1 MLTLEAKEFIV
12 LLHTLFSFELQMRR
26 VPKHAPIPP
35 EMGEAGDR
43 MCQMLIDSLEKL
55 DLPHSISFA
64 RHMLMGKRT
73 VEDMSAGF
81 TQLAN
86 SVMLELEN
94 RKFYGPLRRL
104 EPYYEQAKL
113 FGDEVFTNFPS
124 ANEDITEAGTCLALD
139 RATACVMHLMRVVEA
154 GLGVLATTL
163 GIAKQNDWGRYLREI
178 DQELANRMRASGA
191 RSADEQFYAEVA
203 VTIDNMRRAWR
214 NPTMHPDKTY
224 TVDRTEEILQ
234 SVRSFMRH
242 LATKLHE

>member
-1 MLTLEAKEFIV
+1 MLTLEAKDFVV
-12 LLHTLFSFELQMRR
+12 LLHTLFSFEMTIRTRR
-26 VPKHAPIPP
+26 GPVPPDTV
-35 EMGEAGDR
+35 EAGNKVCLTIIEV
-43 MCQMLIDSLEKL
+43 MEKL
-55 DLPHSISFA
+55 DLPHSIKVA
-64 RHMLMGKRT
+64 RNMVMGKAT
-73 VEDMSAGF
+73 AEDLHAGYL
-81 TQLAN
+81 QLTN
-86 SVMLELEN
+86 SLMLELED

-154 GLGVLATTL
+154 GLGVLAATL
-163 GIAKQNDWGRYLREI
+163 GIARQNDWGRYLREI
-178 DQELANRMRASGA
+178 DQELAKRMKASGA

-203 VTIDNMRRAWR
+203 TTIDNMRRAWR

-224 TVDRTEEILQ
+224 TVDRAEEILQ